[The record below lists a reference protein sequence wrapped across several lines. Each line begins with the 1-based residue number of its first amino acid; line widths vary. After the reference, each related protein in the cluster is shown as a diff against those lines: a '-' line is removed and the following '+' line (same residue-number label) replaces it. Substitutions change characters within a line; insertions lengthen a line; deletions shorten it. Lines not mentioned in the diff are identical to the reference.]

1 MMAHKRRWS
10 IWGTEYGSDH
20 EVELAQV
27 DGNPQP
33 VLDGFAAKTISLNS
47 SAVSNA
53 RKKSKIRKFTWLR
66 IVDNGES

>member
-1 MMAHKRRWS
+1 MKRRWS

-33 VLDGFAAKTISLNS
+33 VLDAFAAKTIAL
-47 SAVSNA
+47 SNTVTSKA
-53 RKKSKIRKFTWLR
+53 RKRSKIRKFTWLR
-66 IVDNGES
+66 IVDNGGA